1 MVGVDQP
8 EVLAV
13 GDHHQL
19 HLGVAAVPVVLLH
32 GTQDETVPPE
42 VSRSYAQRMQDRPG
56 HHAAVQLVMVPD
68 CEHFGLIDPDHPA
81 FATVLATA
89 RTLAA

>member
-1 MVGVDQP
+1 MGGDPQGAL
-8 EVLAV
+8 LASYALA
-13 GDHHQL
+13 DPARL
-19 HLGVAAVPVVLLH
+19 TPAVPVVLLH

-42 VSRSYAQRMQDRPG
+42 VSRSYAQRMQDGPG
-56 HHAAVQLVMVPD
+56 HAAVRLVMVPD

-81 FATVLATA
+81 FATVLATV